1 MKRINLSEQQDAENS
16 GENKTNILDFG
27 VGGSE
32 PPVYIFLELCEII
45 SPSKMKLISRVLF
58 F

>member
-1 MKRINLSEQQDAENS
+1 MKKYIGMKRINLSEQQDPGNS

-32 PPVYIFLELCEII
+32 PPCLHLSLNFV
-45 SPSKMKLISRVLF
+45 K
-58 F
+58 